1 MEGNVMA
8 MNQKQR
14 DHFIDRIKDKCN
26 DKISALKA
34 MHAGQIQRIA
44 DEKYNDFVI
53 ALEIDEDMNQLKT
66 AEGIWDEQCI
76 RIQGILDG
84 LGDIHPAG
92 KEKIYTHRS
101 NAHKS
106 FKQYL
111 QDCCRAVAEKEFY
124 NTEAGE
130 ELKALE
136 DTQTHAIDTI
146 MMDGS
151 KVQDLTLKLNGILGK
166 SGMQLL
172 VEGVQ
177 A

>member
-1 MEGNVMA
+1 MA

-14 DHFIDRIKDKCN
+14 DHFIDRVREKCSG
-26 DKISALKA
+26 KISALKA
-34 MHAGQIQRIA
+34 LHAGQIQAVA
-44 DEKYNDFVI
+44 DEKYHDFVSS
-53 ALEIDEDMNQLKT
+53 LGLQEDMNQLQT
-66 AEGIWDEQCI
+66 AETIWDEQCI
-76 RIQGILDG
+76 KIQGILDG
-84 LGDIHPAG
+84 LSDLHPEG
-92 KEKIYTHRS
+92 REHIYVHRS
-101 NAHKS
+101 NS
-106 FKQYL
+106 YRDFKKYIQE
-111 QDCCRAVAEKEFY
+111 CCRAVAEKEFY
-124 NTEAGE
+124 NTEAGQ

-151 KVQDLTLKLNGILGK
+151 KVADLTLKLNGILGK

>member
-1 MEGNVMA
+1 MA

-14 DHFIDRIKDKCN
+14 DHFIDRVREKCSN
-26 DKISALKA
+26 KISALKA
-34 MHAGQIQRIA
+34 LHAGQIQTVA
-44 DEKYNDFVI
+44 DEKYNDFVSS
-53 ALEIDEDMNQLKT
+53 LGLQEDMDQLKT
-66 AEGIWDEQCI
+66 AEVIWDEQCI
-76 RIQGILDG
+76 KIQGIIDG
-84 LGDIHPAG
+84 LSDIHPTG
-92 KEKIYTHRS
+92 KERIYTSRSDAHRS
-101 NAHKS
+101 YNK
-106 FKQYL
+106 YL
-111 QDCCRAVAEKEFY
+111 KECCRAVAEKEFY
-124 NTEAGE
+124 NTEAGQ

-177 A
+177 V

>member
-1 MEGNVMA
+1 MA

-14 DHFIDRIKDKCN
+14 DHFIDRVKEKCSG
-26 DKISALKA
+26 KISALKA
-34 MHAGQIQRIA
+34 LHAGQIQTVA
-44 DEKYNDFVI
+44 DEKYQDFVSS
-53 ALEIDEDMNQLKT
+53 LGLQEDMDQLKT
-66 AEGIWDEQCI
+66 AERIWDEQTTK
-76 RIQGILDG
+76 IQGIIDG
-84 LGDIHPAG
+84 LSDIHPTG
-92 KEKIYTHRS
+92 KERIYVSRSDSHRYFQ
-101 NAHKS
+101 K
-106 FKQYL
+106 YL
-111 QDCCRAVAEKEFY
+111 NECCRAVAEKEFY

>member
-1 MEGNVMA
+1 MA

-14 DHFIDRIKDKCN
+14 DHFIDRVREKCSG
-26 DKISALKA
+26 KISALKA
-34 MHAGQIQRIA
+34 LHAGQIQTVA
-44 DEKYNDFVI
+44 DEKYQDFVSS
-53 ALEIDEDMNQLKT
+53 LGLQEDMDQLKT
-66 AEGIWDEQCI
+66 AERIWDEQTTK
-76 RIQGILDG
+76 IQGIIDG
-84 LGDIHPAG
+84 LSDIHPTG
-92 KEKIYTHRS
+92 KERIYVSRSDSHR
-101 NAHKS
+101 NFQK
-106 FKQYL
+106 YL
-111 QDCCRAVAEKEFY
+111 NECCRAVAEKEFY